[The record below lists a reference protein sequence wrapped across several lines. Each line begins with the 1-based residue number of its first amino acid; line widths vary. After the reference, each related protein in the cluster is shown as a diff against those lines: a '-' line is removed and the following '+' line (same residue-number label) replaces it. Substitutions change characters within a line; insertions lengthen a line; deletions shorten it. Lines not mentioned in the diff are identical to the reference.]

1 MSIDDVE
8 SVDGLITAMRQQAP
22 EASEVLGM
30 ISVADDF
37 FLMIRT
43 NELSTRL
50 LLSDVTAA
58 SDWPLARS
66 VLDELGVDAPE
77 SDDDEHVEPVGDL
90 AIVADLGLDA
100 MELAALCDDLDLYPD
115 EMLGSVAS
123 RLGFRRGVP
132 GRDRRVAGLTPQ
144 PTVRSRSCAA
154 PRPDRPTSRRCGSR
168 SPRPSWRRSP
178 ATSRSARW
186 CSTRTAP

>member
-1 MSIDDVE
+1 VICHDQHRTPYDLAGGAMSDDEGAVDFAIAMYHDEGVWQADLVSIDDIE
-8 SVDGLITAMRQQAP
+8 SVDELITAMRQQAP

-50 LLSDVTAA
+50 LLSDATAA
-58 SDWPLARS
+58 ADWPLARS
-66 VLDELGVDAPE
+66 VLDELGLETPTGG
-77 SDDDEHVEPVGDL
+77 DDEHVEPVGDL

-123 RLGFRRGVP
+123 RLGFAEP
-132 GRDRRVAGLTPQ
+132 FQVAIDESL
-144 PTVRSRSCAA
+144 A
-154 PRPDRPTSRRCGSR
+154 
-168 SPRPSWRRSP
+168 
-178 ATSRSARW
+178 
-186 CSTRTAP
+186 

>member
-1 MSIDDVE
+1 MTDDERGVDFAIAMYHEEGVWRADLVSIENVE
-8 SVDGLITAMRQQAP
+8 SVDGLVAAMRQQAP

-50 LLSDVTAA
+50 LLSDATAA
-58 SDWPLARS
+58 ADWPLARS
-66 VLDELGVDAPE
+66 VLDELDIEAP
-77 SDDDEHVEPVGDL
+77 DDDDGEHVEPVGDL

-123 RLGFRRGVP
+123 RLGFAEVFQ
-132 GRDRRVAGLTPQ
+132 VAIDESL
-144 PTVRSRSCAA
+144 A
-154 PRPDRPTSRRCGSR
+154 
-168 SPRPSWRRSP
+168 
-178 ATSRSARW
+178 
-186 CSTRTAP
+186 

>member
-1 MSIDDVE
+1 MSDDERGVDFAIAMYLEEGLWRADLVTIDDLN
-8 SVDGLITAMRQQAP
+8 SVDGLVTAMRQQAP

-43 NELSTRL
+43 SELSTRL
-50 LLSDVTAA
+50 LLSDATAA

-66 VLDELGVDAPE
+66 VLDELGVEAGV
-77 SDDDEHVEPVGDL
+77 DDGEHVEPVGDL

-123 RLGFRRGVP
+123 RLGFGEVF
-132 GRDRRVAGLTPQ
+132 Q
-144 PTVRSRSCAA
+144 AA
-154 PRPDRPTSRRCGSR
+154 IEESL
-168 SPRPSWRRSP
+168 
-178 ATSRSARW
+178 A
-186 CSTRTAP
+186 

>member
-1 MSIDDVE
+1 VSDDERGVDFAIAMYLEEGVWRADLVSIDDVE
-8 SVDGLITAMRQQAP
+8 TVDGLVTAMRQQAP

-50 LLSDVTAA
+50 LLSDATAA

-66 VLDELGVDAPE
+66 VLDELDVDEPG
-77 SDDDEHVEPVGDL
+77 DGDGEHVEPVGDL

-123 RLGFRRGVP
+123 RLGFAEQFQ
-132 GRDRRVAGLTPQ
+132 VAIEESL
-144 PTVRSRSCAA
+144 A
-154 PRPDRPTSRRCGSR
+154 
-168 SPRPSWRRSP
+168 
-178 ATSRSARW
+178 
-186 CSTRTAP
+186 

>member
-1 MSIDDVE
+1 MSDDERGVDFAIAMYLEEGAWRADLVSIDDVN
-8 SVDGLITAMRQQAP
+8 SVEGLVTALRQQAP
-22 EASEVLGM
+22 EAAEVLGM

-43 NELSTRL
+43 SEVSTRL
-50 LLSDVTAA
+50 LLSDATAA

-66 VLDELGVDAPE
+66 VLDELGIDAPGE
-77 SDDDEHVEPVGDL
+77 SDEEHVEPVGDL

-123 RLGFRRGVP
+123 RLGF
-132 GRDRRVAGLTPQ
+132 AEAFQ
-144 PTVRSRSCAA
+144 AA
-154 PRPDRPTSRRCGSR
+154 IEDSL
-168 SPRPSWRRSP
+168 
-178 ATSRSARW
+178 A
-186 CSTRTAP
+186 

>member
-1 MSIDDVE
+1 MTEDERGVDFAIAMYLEEGVWRADLVSIDDIE
-8 SVDGLITAMRQQAP
+8 SVDGLVTAMRQQAP

-50 LLSDVTAA
+50 LLSDATAA

-66 VLDELGVDAPE
+66 VLDELGIDEPGDA
-77 SDDDEHVEPVGDL
+77 DGEHVEPVGDL

-100 MELAALCDDLDLYPD
+100 MELAALTDDLDLYPD

-123 RLGFRRGVP
+123 RLGFAEVFQ
-132 GRDRRVAGLTPQ
+132 VAIDESL
-144 PTVRSRSCAA
+144 A
-154 PRPDRPTSRRCGSR
+154 
-168 SPRPSWRRSP
+168 
-178 ATSRSARW
+178 
-186 CSTRTAP
+186 

>member
-1 MSIDDVE
+1 MSDDERGVDFAIAMYLEEGVWRADLVSIDDVE
-8 SVDGLITAMRQQAP
+8 TVDGLVTAMRQQAP

-50 LLSDVTAA
+50 LLSDATAA

-66 VLDELGVDAPE
+66 VLDELDLDEPGDG
-77 SDDDEHVEPVGDL
+77 DGEHVEPVGDL

-123 RLGFRRGVP
+123 RLGFAEQFQ
-132 GRDRRVAGLTPQ
+132 VAIEESL
-144 PTVRSRSCAA
+144 A
-154 PRPDRPTSRRCGSR
+154 
-168 SPRPSWRRSP
+168 
-178 ATSRSARW
+178 
-186 CSTRTAP
+186 

>member
-1 MSIDDVE
+1 MSDDERAVDFAIAIYQDEGVWQADLVSIDDLD
-8 SVDGLITAMRQQAP
+8 SVDQLVTAMRQQAP

-50 LLSDVTAA
+50 LLSDATAA

-66 VLDELGVDAPE
+66 VLDELEIDEPG
-77 SDDDEHVEPVGDL
+77 DDDGEHVEPVGDL

-123 RLGFRRGVP
+123 RLGFAEP
-132 GRDRRVAGLTPQ
+132 FQVAIDESL
-144 PTVRSRSCAA
+144 A
-154 PRPDRPTSRRCGSR
+154 
-168 SPRPSWRRSP
+168 
-178 ATSRSARW
+178 
-186 CSTRTAP
+186 

>member
-1 MSIDDVE
+1 MTDDERGVDFAIAMYLEEGVWRADLVSIDDIE
-8 SVDGLITAMRQQAP
+8 SVDGLVTAMRQQAP

-50 LLSDVTAA
+50 LLSDATAA

-66 VLDELGVDAPE
+66 VLDELGIDEPGDA
-77 SDDDEHVEPVGDL
+77 DGEHVEPVGDL

-100 MELAALCDDLDLYPD
+100 MELAALTDDLDLYPD

-123 RLGFRRGVP
+123 RLGFAEVFQ
-132 GRDRRVAGLTPQ
+132 VAIDESL
-144 PTVRSRSCAA
+144 A
-154 PRPDRPTSRRCGSR
+154 
-168 SPRPSWRRSP
+168 
-178 ATSRSARW
+178 
-186 CSTRTAP
+186 

>member
-1 MSIDDVE
+1 MSDDEGAVDFAIAMYHDEGVWQADLVSIDDIE
-8 SVDGLITAMRQQAP
+8 SVDELITAMRQQAP

-50 LLSDVTAA
+50 LLSDATAA
-58 SDWPLARS
+58 ADWPLARS
-66 VLDELGVDAPE
+66 VLDELGIENPTDG
-77 SDDDEHVEPVGDL
+77 DDEHVEPVGDL

-123 RLGFRRGVP
+123 RLGFAEP
-132 GRDRRVAGLTPQ
+132 FQVAIDESL
-144 PTVRSRSCAA
+144 A
-154 PRPDRPTSRRCGSR
+154 
-168 SPRPSWRRSP
+168 
-178 ATSRSARW
+178 
-186 CSTRTAP
+186 

>member
-1 MSIDDVE
+1 MTEDERGVDFAIAMYLEEGVWRADLVSIDDIE
-8 SVDGLITAMRQQAP
+8 SVDGLVTAMRQQAP

-50 LLSDVTAA
+50 LLSDATTA

-66 VLDELGVDAPE
+66 VLDELGIDEPGDA
-77 SDDDEHVEPVGDL
+77 DGEHVEPVGDL

-100 MELAALCDDLDLYPD
+100 MELAALTDDLDLYPD

-123 RLGFRRGVP
+123 RLGFAEVFQ
-132 GRDRRVAGLTPQ
+132 VAIDESL
-144 PTVRSRSCAA
+144 A
-154 PRPDRPTSRRCGSR
+154 
-168 SPRPSWRRSP
+168 
-178 ATSRSARW
+178 
-186 CSTRTAP
+186 

>member
-1 MSIDDVE
+1 MSDDERGVDFAIAMYLEEGVWRADLVSIDDVE
-8 SVDGLITAMRQQAP
+8 SVDGLVTAMRQQAP

-50 LLSDVTAA
+50 LLSDATAA

-66 VLDELGVDAPE
+66 VLDELEIDEPGVD
-77 SDDDEHVEPVGDL
+77 DGEHVEPVGDL

-123 RLGFRRGVP
+123 RLGFA
-132 GRDRRVAGLTPQ
+132 DAFQVAIEESL
-144 PTVRSRSCAA
+144 A
-154 PRPDRPTSRRCGSR
+154 
-168 SPRPSWRRSP
+168 
-178 ATSRSARW
+178 
-186 CSTRTAP
+186 

>member
-1 MSIDDVE
+1 
-8 SVDGLITAMRQQAP
+8 
-22 EASEVLGM
+22 M

-50 LLSDVTAA
+50 LLSDATAA

-66 VLDELGVDAPE
+66 VLEELEVDAPQ
-77 SDDDEHVEPVGDL
+77 DDDGEHVEPVGDL
-90 AIVADLGLDA
+90 GIVADLGLDA

-123 RLGFRRGVP
+123 RLGFAEVF
-132 GRDRRVAGLTPQ
+132 Q
-144 PTVRSRSCAA
+144 AA
-154 PRPDRPTSRRCGSR
+154 IDESL
-168 SPRPSWRRSP
+168 
-178 ATSRSARW
+178 A
-186 CSTRTAP
+186 